1 MRLLARRRV
10 LWDYLGGA
18 LWVLPTVSV
27 MFFLIVGALLS
38 RVSVDAD
45 SPLWPLA
52 FQGSGEDARGILVV
66 VSATMIT
73 VTGLVFALTIV
84 ALQIASGQYSP
95 RLLRNFMR
103 DRGTQVV
110 LSVFVGAFAYSTA
123 GLHTVGIQRV
133 GGEAFV
139 PRLAVSGSL
148 VLGLASVG
156 VLIYFIH
163 HLARSI
169 QIDAIMSQVE
179 REARWVIDDLYPD
192 QLDHLEPE
200 QRCLDPPASATV
212 LPASRSGYIQAV
224 QPEPLVRAAAD
235 HDLVVR
241 LARQV
246 GDHVVEGTPF
256 AWVWRRVPR
265 AVAGRPPA
273 APGGAGRC
281 RGHRV
286 RADHG
291 PGRSVRLRR
300 LVDIGNKALSPA
312 VNDPYTGIQ
321 AVQHLSVLLCKLA
334 GRRLGDLLYH
344 DEQGT
349 LRLAVPLPQFADY
362 LRLGTAQIRRSG
374 AQEPGVTRSLIQLS
388 RTSAAGPSATTGA
401 GPAPATSGWYS
412 TTPNVRPPSPP
423 TSRQCRPTELP
434 RSPRLAPTS
443 ARSRTVETVEP
454 SLGRMGCEAAPPGS
468 RPTVRPGRVRGR
480 PTVPGRGG
488 ARRG

>member
-1 MRLLARRRV
+1 MKLLARRRV
-10 LWDYLGGA
+10 LWDYLAGA

-27 MFFLIVGALLS
+27 IAFLLAGALLS
-38 RVSVDAD
+38 RVSVDTD

-52 FQGSGEDARGILVV
+52 FQGTAEDARGILVV

-123 GLHTVGIQRV
+123 GLHTVGIQRA

-148 VLGLASVG
+148 LLGLASVG

-169 QIDAIMSQVE
+169 QIDAIMSTVE
-179 REARWVIDDLYPD
+179 RETREVIEDVYPD
-192 QLDHLEPE
+192 QPGYLEPE
-200 QRCLDPPASATV
+200 ERCPDPPAWAVV
-212 LPASRSGYIQAV
+212 LPAGRSGYLQAV
-224 QPEPLVRAAAD
+224 QPEFLVRAAAD
-235 HDLVVR
+235 QDVVVR

-246 GDHVVEGTPF
+246 GDHVVEGTPL
-256 AWVWRRVPR
+256 AWAWRRVRDQSPVEPQLLQAALED
-265 AVAGRPPA
+265 AVAIGFERTMVQDVPF
-273 APGGAGRC
+273 G
-281 RGHRV
+281 
-286 RADHG
+286 
-291 PGRSVRLRR
+291 LRR

-312 VNDPYTGIQ
+312 INDPYTGIQ
-321 AVQHLSVLLCKLA
+321 ALHHLSVLLCMLA
-334 GRRLGDLLYH
+334 GRRLGDRRYH

-349 LRLAVPLPQFADY
+349 LRVAVPLPQFADY

-374 AQEPGVTRSLIQLS
+374 AKEPAVTRSLIQLFKD
-388 RTSAAGPSATTGA
+388 
-401 GPAPATSGWYS
+401 
-412 TTPNVRPPSPP
+412 V
-423 TSRQCRPTELP
+423 
-434 RSPRLAPTS
+434 
-443 ARSRTVETVEP
+443 
-454 SLGRMGCEAAPPGS
+454 GS
-468 RPTVRPGRVRGR
+468 RALSDDRRRACARHIWLVLEDAERETAQPADVEAVQAD
-480 PTVPGRGG
+480 G
-488 ARRG
+488 AAALAALGADLGQIADG